1 MRIYREF
8 YILDESGFKIVNE
21 ALNILNDLIGP
32 NGFVKELNGLSIN
45 SFDAFDLDKIH
56 KIINFVKPIQINLY
70 CFDELTKKPN
80 ELKETSNTIKTNQYE
95 YYKLI
100 KCGYESQSVSQ
111 VITVKNNFDVINKKL
126 LKLIK

>member
-8 YILDESGFKIVNE
+8 YILDENGFKIVNE
-21 ALNILNDLIGP
+21 ALNTLNDLIGP

-56 KIINFVKPIQINLY
+56 KIINFVKPIQVNLY
-70 CFDELTKKPN
+70 CFDELTKKSN

-100 KCGYESQSVSQ
+100 KYGYESQSVSQ
-111 VITVKNNFDVINKKL
+111 VIAVKNNFDVINKKL